1 MAREFAPHVDDS
13 APPVKLTMTA
23 RREVK
28 WILQGMEVVTAPD
41 TRLEVV
47 HTKRFD
53 PDHE

>member
-1 MAREFAPHVDDS
+1 MARVFAPRVDDS
-13 APPVKLTMTA
+13 APPVELTMAA

-28 WILQGMEVVTAPD
+28 WVVQGIEEVAAPD
-41 TRLEVV
+41 TGLEVI